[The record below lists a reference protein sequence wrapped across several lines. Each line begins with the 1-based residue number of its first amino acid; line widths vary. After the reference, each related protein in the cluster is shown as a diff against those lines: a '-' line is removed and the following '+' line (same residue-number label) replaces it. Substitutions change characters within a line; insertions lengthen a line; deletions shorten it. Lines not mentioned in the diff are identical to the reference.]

1 VEFTGAVDGAELNG
15 DEGAGPLGWGAA
27 LGFGEALGPAY
38 RERGGVR
45 CLGTDEVAENRGEA
59 RSWWLTGGRQRWGV
73 DKRTGGVFFYNRAV
87 RGGNAGLCKVGE
99 REVTAS
105 HGGRATGV
113 HTRNKAQQ

>member
-1 VEFTGAVDGAELNG
+1 MMKWQKIGARHD
-15 DEGAGPLGWGAA
+15 
-27 LGFGEALGPAY
+27 
-38 RERGGVR
+38 RGG
-45 CLGTDEVAENRGEA
+45 LPE
-59 RSWWLTGGRQRWGV
+59 GGSVGGV
-73 DKRTGGVFFYNRAV
+73 DKRTGGVFFYNCAL